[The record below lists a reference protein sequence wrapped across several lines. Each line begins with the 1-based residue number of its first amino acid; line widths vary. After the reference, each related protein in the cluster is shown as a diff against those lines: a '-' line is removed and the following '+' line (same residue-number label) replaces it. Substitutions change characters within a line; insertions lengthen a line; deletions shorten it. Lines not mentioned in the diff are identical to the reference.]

1 MDVLIKPGLELGQ
14 RRWSGLRRA
23 VSLKAAPGCSV
34 SMVEESWQEDRKL
47 RMGSPLPAPC
57 PPLPH
62 RLDLGGGAQV
72 GPVVVGGGLG
82 LTVVGL
88 GLGLVAAGST
98 ERPSSRD

>member
-62 RLDLGGGAQV
+62 RLDGGG
-72 GPVVVGGGLG
+72 GGTSGWSCGGLG
-82 LTVVGL
+82 LTVVDL
-88 GLGLVAAGST
+88 GLGLVAAGNT